1 MMPDGAA
8 WLMLRLDAG
17 MRSGVEPPIGHPSLW
32 TWARTRTTLDLAMRG
47 FVVKPAKEQSCP
59 GS

>member
-8 WLMLRLDAG
+8 WLLLRIETGL
-17 MRSGVEPPIGHPSLW
+17 RNGVEPPLSHPDLW
-32 TWARTRTTLDLAMRG
+32 TWTRTRTTLDLAMRG
-47 FVVKPAKEQSCP
+47 YIVKPAKERPCP